1 MSAVASSA
9 FNQTFRRAFPRRPIN
24 VPVDLIALRCGVPES
39 VPGRCTDISESGL
52 GAVIAGEL
60 SPGQQV
66 AIELRLPHVGMPV
79 RARALVR
86 YQSQLHCG
94 LELVGLSRDQQDMI
108 RYWLHQPA
116 RNPALSKISSREQKN
131 EAEIEPATDMVAASA
146 LSTKV
151 TTEATEDAETRAE
164 VNLPS
169 RQTIRLGHRA
179 TYSVAVLI
187 LVLTAFGWWQ
197 WQKSWRELETQTQDA
212 KGGLHVSA
220 ETMGTRIV
228 TKVDPIY
235 PEVARR
241 LGTQGLVVLDAVIAS
256 DGSVKKLRPVSG
268 PDVLVQSATAA
279 VGSWKFEPYLSS
291 GKPVEVETTI
301 AVEFRLD

>member
-1 MSAVASSA
+1 MSAVQSPA
-9 FNQTFRRAFPRRPIN
+9 FNQTFRRTFPRHPIN
-24 VPVDLIALRCGVPES
+24 VPVDLTALRCGVPES
-39 VPGRCTDISESGL
+39 LPGRCTDISESGL

-94 LELVGLSRDQQDMI
+94 LELMGLSRDQQDMI
-108 RYWLHQPA
+108 RYWLYQPA
-116 RNPALSKISSREQKN
+116 RNSAFSKTSTQEQKN
-131 EAEIEPATDMVAASA
+131 ETGSEHTTDIFAAAPSAEVTKEAA
-146 LSTKV
+146 
-151 TTEATEDAETRAE
+151 TRAKL
-164 VNLPS
+164 NASS

-179 TYSVAVLI
+179 PYLVAVL
-187 LVLTAFGWWQ
+187 LLALTALGWWQ
-197 WQKSWRELETQTQDA
+197 WQKSWSELERQTQIGND
-212 KGGLHVSA
+212 GLRVSA

-241 LGTQGLVVLDAVIAS
+241 LGTQGLVVLDAVIAP
-256 DGSVKKLRPVSG
+256 DGSVKKLRPISG

-301 AVEFRLD
+301 AVEFRLN

>member
-1 MSAVASSA
+1 MSAVASPA
-9 FNQTFRRAFPRRPIN
+9 FNQTFRRAFLRHPIN
-24 VPVDLIALRCGVPES
+24 VPVDLIALRGGVPES
-39 VPGRCTDISESGL
+39 FPGRCTDISESGL

-108 RYWLHQPA
+108 RYWLYQPA
-116 RNPALSKISSREQKN
+116 RNPALSKISTRAGKN
-131 EAEIEPATDMVAASA
+131 ETETPATAMFAASA
-146 LSTKV
+146 LSAEV
-151 TTEATEDAETRAE
+151 TEDAETNAE
-164 VNLPS
+164 VTLPS
-169 RQTIRLGHRA
+169 RQTIHMGHRA
-179 TYSVAVLI
+179 TYLVAVLI
-187 LVLTAFGWWQ
+187 LVLTAFGWWR
-197 WQKSWRELETQTQDA
+197 WQKSWRELETQTQDV

-241 LGTQGLVVLDAVIAS
+241 LGTQGLVVLDAVIAP

-268 PDVLVQSATAA
+268 ADVLVQSATAA
-279 VGSWKFEPYLSS
+279 VGLWKFEPYLSS

>member
-1 MSAVASSA
+1 MNAVVSPA
-9 FNQTFRRAFPRRPIN
+9 FNQTFRRAFPRHAIN
-24 VPVDLIALRCGVPES
+24 VPVDLIALRSGVPES
-39 VPGRCTDISESGL
+39 LPGRCTDISESGL
-52 GAVIAGEL
+52 GAIIAGEL

-94 LELVGLSRDQQDMI
+94 LELMGLSRDQQDMI
-108 RYWLHQPA
+108 RYWLYQPA
-116 RNPALSKISSREQKN
+116 RNPALSKISTRERKN
-131 EAEIEPATDMVAASA
+131 ETETEPTTAMFAASA
-146 LSTKV
+146 LSAEV
-151 TTEATEDAETRAE
+151 TEDAETSAE

-179 TYSVAVLI
+179 TYLVAVLI

-241 LGTQGLVVLDAVIAS
+241 LGTQGLVVLDAVIAP

-291 GKPVEVETTI
+291 GQPVEVETTI

>member
-1 MSAVASSA
+1 MSAVPSPA
-9 FNQTFRRAFPRRPIN
+9 FSQTFRRAFPRHPIS
-24 VPVDLIALRCGVPES
+24 VAVDLTALRCGVPES
-39 VPGRCTDISESGL
+39 LPGRCTDISESGL
-52 GAVIAGEL
+52 GAVVAGEL
-60 SPGQQV
+60 FPGQQV

-94 LELVGLSRDQQDMI
+94 LELIGLSRDQREMI
-108 RYWLHQPA
+108 RYWLYQPA
-116 RNPALSKISSREQKN
+116 KNPVFSKLSTEEEGDKTEEESA
-131 EAEIEPATDMVAASA
+131 AEVLARSA
-146 LSTKV
+146 LTSELAAEAST
-151 TTEATEDAETRAE
+151 
-164 VNLPS
+164 LP
-169 RQTIRLGHRA
+169 RQTIRLGRRA
-179 TYSVAVLI
+179 TYLLAISI
-187 LVLTAFGWWQ
+187 LALTALGWWQ
-197 WQKSWRELETQTQDA
+197 WQRSWRELESQTQVPN
-212 KGGLHVSA
+212 GGLHVSA

-241 LGTQGLVVLDAVIAS
+241 LGTQGLVVLDAVIAP

-301 AVEFRLD
+301 AVEFRLN

>member
-1 MSAVASSA
+1 MSAVPSPA
-9 FNQTFRRAFPRRPIN
+9 FSQTFRRAFPRHPIS
-24 VPVDLIALRCGVPES
+24 VAVDLTALRCGVPES
-39 VPGRCTDISESGL
+39 LPGRCTDISESGL
-52 GAVIAGEL
+52 GAVVAGEL
-60 SPGQQV
+60 FPGQQV

-94 LELVGLSRDQQDMI
+94 LELIGLSRDQREMI
-108 RYWLHQPA
+108 RYWLYQPA
-116 RNPALSKISSREQKN
+116 KNPVFSKLSTEEEGDKTEEESA
-131 EAEIEPATDMVAASA
+131 AEVLARSA
-146 LSTKV
+146 LTSELAAEAST
-151 TTEATEDAETRAE
+151 
-164 VNLPS
+164 LP
-169 RQTIRLGHRA
+169 RQTIRQGRRA
-179 TYSVAVLI
+179 TYLLAISI
-187 LVLTAFGWWQ
+187 LALTALGWWQ
-197 WQKSWRELETQTQDA
+197 WQRSWRELESQTQVPN
-212 KGGLHVSA
+212 GGLHVSA

-241 LGTQGLVVLDAVIAS
+241 LGTQGLVVLDAVIAP

-301 AVEFRLD
+301 AVEFRLN

>member
-1 MSAVASSA
+1 MSAVASPA
-9 FNQTFRRAFPRRPIN
+9 FNQTFRRAFPRHPIN

-39 VPGRCTDISESGL
+39 LPGRCTDISESGL

-94 LELVGLSRDQQDMI
+94 LELMGLSRDQQDMI
-108 RYWLHQPA
+108 RYWLYQPA
-116 RNPALSKISSREQKN
+116 GNPAVSKISTRERKN
-131 EAEIEPATDMVAASA
+131 ETETEPTTAMFAASA
-146 LSTKV
+146 LSAEV
-151 TTEATEDAETRAE
+151 TEDAETSAE

-169 RQTIRLGHRA
+169 RQTLRLGHRA
-179 TYSVAVLI
+179 TYLIAALI

-241 LGTQGLVVLDAVIAS
+241 LGTQGLVVLDAVIAP

>member
-1 MSAVASSA
+1 MNAVASPA
-9 FNQTFRRAFPRRPIN
+9 FNQTFRRAFPRHPIN

-39 VPGRCTDISESGL
+39 LPGRCTDISESGL

-94 LELVGLSRDQQDMI
+94 LELMGLSRDQQDMI
-108 RYWLHQPA
+108 RHWLHQPA
-116 RNPALSKISSREQKN
+116 RNPALSKISTRGRKSET
-131 EAEIEPATDMVAASA
+131 ESATTTMFAASA
-146 LSTKV
+146 LSAKV
-151 TTEATEDAETRAE
+151 TEDAETSAE

-169 RQTIRLGHRA
+169 RQKIRMGHRA
-179 TYSVAVLI
+179 TYLVAVLI
-187 LVLTAFGWWQ
+187 LVLTTFGWWQ

-241 LGTQGLVVLDAVIAS
+241 LGTQGLVVLDAVIAP

>member
-1 MSAVASSA
+1 MSAVQSPA
-9 FNQTFRRAFPRRPIN
+9 FNQTFRRAFPRHPLN
-24 VPVDLIALRCGVPES
+24 VPVDLTALRCGVPES
-39 VPGRCTDISESGL
+39 LPGRCTDISESGL

-94 LELVGLSRDQQDMI
+94 LELIGLSRDQQDMI
-108 RYWLHQPA
+108 RYWLYQPA
-116 RNPALSKISSREQKN
+116 RNPAFSKISTQERKHETGPEHN
-131 EAEIEPATDMVAASA
+131 TDIFAAA
-146 LSTKV
+146 LSAEV
-151 TTEATEDAETRAE
+151 AEDAATRAS
-164 VNLPS
+164 VNGPS
-169 RQTIRLGHRA
+169 RQTIRLRHRA
-179 TYSVAVLI
+179 PYLFAVL
-187 LVLTAFGWWQ
+187 LLALTALGWWQ
-197 WQKSWRELETQTQDA
+197 WQKSWSELERQTQTGND
-212 KGGLHVSA
+212 GLRVSA

-241 LGTQGLVVLDAVIAS
+241 LGTQGLVVLDAVIAP
-256 DGSVKKLRPVSG
+256 DGSVKKLRPISG

-301 AVEFRLD
+301 AVEFRLN

>member
-1 MSAVASSA
+1 MSAVPSPA
-9 FNQTFRRAFPRRPIN
+9 FDQTFRRAFPRHPIN
-24 VPVDLIALRCGVPES
+24 VPVDLTALRCGVPES
-39 VPGRCTDISESGL
+39 LPGRCTDISESGL

-94 LELVGLSRDQQDMI
+94 LELMGLSRDQQDMI
-108 RYWLHQPA
+108 RYWLYQPA
-116 RNPALSKISSREQKN
+116 RNPVFSKISTQERKN
-131 EAEIEPATDMVAASA
+131 ETGSEHTTDIFTATALPVEVTQDAATS
-146 LSTKV
+146 
-151 TTEATEDAETRAE
+151 AE
-164 VNLPS
+164 VNVPS

-187 LVLTAFGWWQ
+187 LVLTALGWWQ

-212 KGGLHVSA
+212 NGGLRVSA

-241 LGTQGLVVLDAVIAS
+241 LGTQGLVVLDAIIAP

-301 AVEFRLD
+301 AVEFRLN